1 MPETNFKDFSALKI
15 KLASPEEIRSWSHGE
30 VLKPETIN
38 YRTFRTEKDG
48 LFDERIFGPTKDY
61 ECFCGKYKRIRY
73 KGVICDKCGV
83 EVTTAKVRR
92 ERMGHIELASP
103 CAHVWFCRGVPSQ
116 MGTLLGIS
124 PRGLDSV
131 VYFSSFLVMAVNEDK
146 KTEVLSAVE
155 EELATKKQA
164 LKQEVEA
171 KINQLAAAAEEKTKG
186 QPGLVA
192 EELLL
197 KIRQEKAVIR
207 RERVLAQDKL
217 EDEYKLIRERLQQI
231 NRLTVIPYLIY
242 DELGDYIDQFAKI
255 AMGAEALR
263 NVLQEIDLDDLSQ
276 KIKKKLAKSQ
286 GQKLVRLTKRLR
298 VVEGFRLAQIKPS
311 WMILDA
317 IPVIPPDLRPLVQ
330 LQGGRFAASDLNDL
344 YRRVINRNNRL
355 KKLLALGAPE
365 VIVRNEKRM
374 LQEAVDS
381 LLDRSRRQQ
390 RESRGGKEL
399 RSLSDMLK
407 GKKGRFRLNLLGKRV
422 DYSGRSVI
430 VVGPDL
436 KLDQCGLPREMAL
449 ELFKPFVLRE
459 IILEGLAP
467 NVKSARFVLEERPPE
482 VWDILEKLVKDH
494 PVLLNRAPT
503 LHRLGFQAFYPQ
515 LIDGKAIQIH
525 PCVCVGYNAD
535 FDGDQMAVHLPL
547 SDLARKEAHEIMLS
561 TKNLLK
567 PADGVPVSV
576 PIREMVVGTY
586 YLTSMVKKN
595 EKLRVFSD
603 ESEVLL
609 ALQTDK
615 IALRQP
621 IEVRIGKELLET
633 TAGRVIFNRILPKSL
648 RFFNDET
655 NKENGAVKKLVNK
668 CLQTEG
674 WPRTAQLIDDLK
686 RLGFEYA
693 MKSGISMGIF
703 DGKIVPEKDALI
715 RQADQKSAEVD
726 QSFRRGLITERER
739 TNLMAQAWIEI
750 TEKLDDLTW
759 NNLDKDNPIKI
770 LVSSGAR
777 GTRDQVKQIAGIRG
791 LIVDPL
797 GHLVKLPIRSNYRE
811 GLTDIEYFSSAR
823 GGRKGLIDTALKTA
837 DAGYLTRRLADV
849 AQDTI
854 IREGDC
860 GTTAGLELGL
870 GEGTLLTTFE
880 ERLVGRV
887 AAENIKAGRKILVK
901 AGELLDTEA
910 AKKIANSGVEK
921 VLVRSPMTCQSHHGI
936 CARCYGLDLAT
947 QEMVKVGTPVGI
959 IAAQSIGEPGTQLTL
974 RTRHIGGIITAK
986 DVTQGLPRVEEVF
999 EARTPKDLGLMSP
1012 IAGKV
1017 KVVERDE
1024 KRFVR
1029 VTGHGAEAE
1038 EVEFEIEPTAEL
1050 KVQSGDLV
1058 AAGTPLTVGFLD
1070 PEKVMEQLGI
1080 EAAQKYILNEV
1091 QQVYSSQG
1099 VTLADKHIEVIIR
1112 QMFSKMKVES
1122 PGDTQFLPGEIVG
1135 RYLLEEENEKMRA
1148 EKKEPATASV
1158 VLLGITKAALETDS
1172 FLAAASFINTT
1183 RVLTEAAAS
1192 GKVDKLL
1199 GLKENVII
1207 GRLIPTGERAKLE

>member
-1 MPETNFKDFSALKI
+1 MPENEFKDFDALQI
-15 KLASPEEIRSWSHGE
+15 KLASPEKIRSWSRGE

-61 ECFCGKYKRIRY
+61 ECYCGKYKRIRY

-83 EVTTAKVRR
+83 EVTASKVRR

-116 MGTLLGIS
+116 MGTLLGVS
-124 PRGLDSV
+124 PRGLEAV
-131 VYFSSFLVMAVNEDK
+131 VYFSSLLVTAVDEDK
-146 KTEVLSAVE
+146 KAAVLSTAE
-155 EELATKKQA
+155 EELSQKKQA
-164 LKQEVEA
+164 LNREAAA
-171 KINQLAAAAEEKTKG
+171 KIDKITAEAEEKM
-186 QPGLVA
+186 
-192 EELLL
+192 ELLL
-197 KIRQEKAVIR
+197 KVRQEKAIVR
-207 RERVLAQDKL
+207 RERTLAQDKL
-217 EDEYKLIRERLQQI
+217 EDEYKLIRGRLQQV
-231 NRLTVIPYLIY
+231 NRLAVIAHPIY
-242 DELGDYIDQFAKI
+242 DELSNYIDQFAEVD
-255 AMGAEALR
+255 MGAAALKE
-263 NVLQEIDLDDLSQ
+263 VLKEVDLEDLSQ
-276 KIKKKLAKSQ
+276 KIKKKLAKSK
-286 GQKLVRLTKRLR
+286 GQKLVKLTKRLR
-298 VVEGFRLAQIKPS
+298 VVEGLRLAEIRPE
-311 WMILDA
+311 WMILDVV
-317 IPVIPPDLRPLVQ
+317 PVIPPDLRPLVQ

-355 KKLLALGAPE
+355 KKLLDLGAPE

-374 LQEAVDS
+374 LQEAVDA
-381 LLDRSRRQQ
+381 LLDKSRRQQ
-390 RESRGGKEL
+390 RERRGQKEL

-430 VVGPDL
+430 VVGPEL

-467 NVKSARFVLEERPPE
+467 NIKSARFVLEERPPE

-547 SDLARKEAHEIMLS
+547 SDRARKEAHEIMLS
-561 TKNLLK
+561 AKNLLK
-567 PADGVPVSV
+567 PADGVPIAV

-586 YLTSMVKKN
+586 YLTSMVKK
-595 EKLRVFSD
+595 EGKLPVFAD
-603 ESEVLL
+603 ESEALL
-609 ALQTDK
+609 ALQTEMID
-615 IALRQP
+615 LRQP
-621 IEVRIGKELLET
+621 IKVRIEGKVLET
-633 TAGRVIFNRILPKSL
+633 TAGRIIFNQVLPKSL

-655 NKENGAVKKLVNK
+655 NKENGAVKKLVNR

-674 WPRTAQLIDDLK
+674 SPRTAELIDDLK

-693 MKSGISMGIF
+693 TLSGISMGIF
-703 DGKIVPEKDALI
+703 DGEIVPERDQLI
-715 RQADQKSAEVD
+715 KEADEKSAEVD
-726 QSFRRGLITERER
+726 QSFRRGLITDRER
-739 TNLMAQAWIEI
+739 TNLMAQSWIDI

-759 NNLDKDNPIKI
+759 DNLDKDNPIKI

-791 LIVDPL
+791 MIVDPL
-797 GHLVKLPIRSNYRE
+797 GRLVKLPIRSNYRE

-849 AQDTI
+849 AQEAI
-854 IREGDC
+854 VREDDC
-860 GTTAGLELGL
+860 GTTEGLEFRES
-870 GEGTLLTTFE
+870 EGTLLMTFA
-880 ERLVGRV
+880 ERLVGRT
-887 AAENIKAGRKILVK
+887 AAADIKAGRKVLAK
-901 AGELLDTEA
+901 AGDLITVESA
-910 AKKIANSGVEK
+910 AKIAEAHLESVK
-921 VLVRSPMTCQSHHGI
+921 VRSPMTCGARHGI
-936 CARCYGLDLAT
+936 CAKCYGLDLAT
-947 QEMVKVGTPVGI
+947 QKLVAIGTPVGI

-986 DVTQGLPRVEEVF
+986 DVTQGLPRVEEIL

-1012 IAGKV
+1012 MAGKV

-1024 KRFVR
+1024 KRIVR
-1029 VTGHGAEAE
+1029 VTATDKAEVE
-1038 EVEFEIEPTAEL
+1038 KEVEFEIEPTAEL
-1050 KVQSGDLV
+1050 KVESGDLV
-1058 AAGTPLTVGFLD
+1058 GAGTPLTAGFLD

-1091 QQVYSSQG
+1091 QSVYSSQG
-1099 VTLADKHIEVIIR
+1099 VTLADKHVEVIIR

-1122 PGDTQFLPGEIVG
+1122 PGETGFLPGEIVS
-1135 RYLLEEENEKMRA
+1135 RYLFEEENEKIQTA
-1148 EKKEPATASV
+1148 KKEPASAEV
-1158 VLLGITKAALETDS
+1158 ILLGITKAALETDS
-1172 FLAAASFINTT
+1172 FLAAASFINTS

-1207 GRLIPTGERAKLE
+1207 GRLIPTGERARLG